1 MRGFMMT
8 LCVASFCTGD
18 LARADHQPAFVVPGR
33 SNIPVPINGMNAA
46 WGIVNGDVGL
56 YRPGAVPVT
65 VLPSPYV
72 PPLQPDPPV
81 HYRPARHYYPTMGR
95 QPLVGR
101 LEVEPSPNQPKPQ
114 QAKSF
119 RRSWS
124 AESPK
129 VPATEYAPS
138 SQMMISPEVN
148 FGEPWDPNRPGPGP
162 GPRPR
167 PRPPHRR

>member
-1 MRGFMMT
+1 MRGFIVT
-8 LCVASFCTGD
+8 LCVASFYTSG

-33 SNIPVPINGMNAA
+33 SNIPMPINGMNAA

-95 QPLVGR
+95 QPLAGR
-101 LEVEPSPNQPKPQ
+101 FEVEPSPNAPLPKP
-114 QAKSF
+114 AKSYS
-119 RRSWS
+119 RSWS
-124 AESPK
+124 AESPD
-129 VPATEYAPS
+129 VPPTQYPPS
-138 SQMMISPEVN
+138 PPMMANPEVN
-148 FGEPWDPNRPGPGP
+148 FGEPWGGNEP
-162 GPRPR
+162 PRP